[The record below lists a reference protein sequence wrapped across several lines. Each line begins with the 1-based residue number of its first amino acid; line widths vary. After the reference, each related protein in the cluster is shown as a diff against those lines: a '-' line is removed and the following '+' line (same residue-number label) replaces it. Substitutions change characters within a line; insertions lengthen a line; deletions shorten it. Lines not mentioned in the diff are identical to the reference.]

1 MADNDIGGA
10 PVPEQ
15 DAYGA
20 VPEGGAAG
28 AQPADDGV
36 QEHAVGS
43 LHDSIAKAYDESAA
57 GTGEGGE
64 QGTKPGE
71 TQPAGT
77 ETAETQPTETA
88 AIDAPTNW
96 PSAER
101 ERFAKLDPDTQK
113 WLLGRSRGMEQ
124 SYARAMNELAP
135 LRGTLEQWQPYFQQL
150 GVPPGVAIGRL
161 LETESVLRSGT
172 NAQKF
177 EILADL
183 IQAYGITADEDG
195 TVAQPD
201 PHVAALTAQVQ
212 QMQGAQYQQAQAAQQ
227 AQLANAQ
234 GQLSAFVN
242 EKGADGTLAHPYYAD
257 VEQDMTRLAQ
267 SDLASGVRPDL
278 NSLYE
283 RACWGNPAVRAK
295 LIEADNRAK
304 VAAAKRAS
312 GQITGAGATPMNQ
325 MPRDLRGTIEA
336 NYDALA
342 GA

>member
-1 MADNDIGGA
+1 M
-10 PVPEQ
+10 
-15 DAYGA
+15 
-20 VPEGGAAG
+20 PEGAGAAG
-28 AQPADDGV
+28 AQPSDDGV
-36 QEHAVGS
+36 HEHAVGS

-57 GTGEGGE
+57 GTGEGAE

-77 ETAETQPTETA
+77 ETAETKPTETA
-88 AIDAPTNW
+88 AIDPPTNW

-113 WLLGRSRGMEQ
+113 WMLGRSRGMEQ

-135 LRGTLEQWQPYFQQL
+135 LRSVMENWGQHFAQL
-150 GVPPGVAIGRL
+150 GIPAGTAINRL
-161 LETESVLRSGT
+161 LETEMVLRSGT

-177 EILADL
+177 EVLTDI
-183 IQAYGITADEDG
+183 IQSYGIMADEDG
-195 TVAQPD
+195 GAAAQPD
-201 PHVAALTAQVQ
+201 PHVAALMQQVQ
-212 QMQGAQYQQAQAAQQ
+212 QLQGTQYQQHAAAQQ

-234 GQLSAFVN
+234 GQLSAFAD
-242 EKGADGTLAHPYYAD
+242 EKGADGRLAHPYFAD
-257 VEQDMTRLAQ
+257 VQADMTRLAHA
-267 SDLASGVRPDL
+267 DLASGVRPDL

-283 RACWGNPAVRAK
+283 RACWSNPAVRAK
-295 LIEADNRAK
+295 LIEADNKAK

-312 GQITGAGATPMNQ
+312 GQISGAGAIPMNQ
-325 MPRDLRGTIEA
+325 SPKDLRGLLEQ